1 MSSKQSVIF
10 GGFIGLLLAL
20 AFAFG
25 FIINDLV
32 DLNGNQIA
40 VAADT
45 EDAYGL
51 LSETEDILQRVYLR
65 DLPSPSARAYG
76 AIRGVLDTLDDRN
89 TFFIEPPVAQ
99 SEAHVLAGTYGGIGV
114 QIQLSESGDLLLFP
128 FDDSPAMEAG
138 IQDGDQLIAINTGPV
153 NFNMGLDTID
163 QQLRGEVKEGN
174 GVEITIITNEDG
186 EEQTYYIEFAVINV
200 PSVVWRVLDE
210 TAIGY
215 IQILRFTNRTPDELD
230 LAIEALSNAEVDA
243 LVLDLRDN
251 SGGLLAESIEVANRF
266 LDGGVV
272 TYEIRQSSEETF
284 EATDGGSAVSWP
296 LVVLVNDRTA
306 SASELVAGAIQDNQ
320 RGIIVGQTTFGK
332 GTVQQ
337 IYVLSDGSSIHVTS
351 AEWLTPSRSHI
362 DGVGLVPD
370 IAMIPDENG
379 RDVELGEA
387 VRHLNE
393 LLAS

>member
-1 MSSKQSVIF
+1 MSSKQSVMF
-10 GGFIGLLLAL
+10 GSFIGLLLAL

-25 FIINDLV
+25 FAVNGLV
-32 DLNGNQIA
+32 DFNGNQNA
-40 VAADT
+40 VAADA
-45 EDAYGL
+45 DDSYGL
-51 LSETEDILQRVYLR
+51 LSETESILQQVYLR

-76 AIRGVLDTLDDRN
+76 AIRGMLDTLEDPN

-138 IQDGDQLIAINTGPV
+138 IQDGDQLIAINAEPV
-153 NFNMGLDTID
+153 TFNMGIDAID
-163 QQLRGEVKEGN
+163 QQLRGEVKEGS
-174 GVEITIITNEDG
+174 GVEITVITANDD
-186 EEQTYYIEFAVINV
+186 EETIFIEFEVINV

-210 TAIGY
+210 TTIGY
-215 IQILRFTNRTPDELD
+215 IQILRFTNRTPEELD
-230 LAIEALSNAEVDA
+230 LAIEALSDAEIGF
-243 LVLDLRDN
+243 LVLDLRNN

-266 LDGGVV
+266 LDGGIV

-284 EATDGGSAVSWP
+284 EATEGGAAINWP
-296 LVVLVNDRTA
+296 IVVLVNGRTA

-320 RGIIVGQTTFGK
+320 RGIIIGQTTYGK

-351 AEWLTPSRSHI
+351 AEWLTPSRRHI
-362 DGVGLVPD
+362 NGVGLVPD
-370 IAMIPDENG
+370 VAMIPDENG

-387 VRHLNE
+387 VRYLND
-393 LLAS
+393 LLASQ